1 LGCRRTDAAD
11 QGSRAGKDTQDN
23 IEMHEETRI
32 YAGFRT
38 LFRGMFTLVPE
49 SHRGLRH
56 IA

>member
-1 LGCRRTDAAD
+1 
-11 QGSRAGKDTQDN
+11 
-23 IEMHEETRI
+23 MHEETRI